1 MALGTEVKVGA
12 FVVAGALVIA
22 LMVFLIGDS
31 SRLFETKST
40 YLTTFEDVEGLGVGA
55 PVLMGGVNIGHVASV
70 RYPTDEKRSEVIVE
84 LAVVRTEARRIRLD
98 SRASV
103 APKGLL
109 GDKLITVSKGSIGED
124 NIPEGSMIPSEK
136 QQGIMARF
144 EGLGEKADAVLGNLE
159 KTSGTLA
166 TERFREDVEVSV
178 RSVRNVL
185 ETLDKGEG
193 YVPKLLKDGAEAER
207 LSRAIAGLE
216 RSSEQLNQLLRRV
229 DAVVVRINQG
239 PGFAHELVYGEQGT
253 RAIEQIG
260 QAAEQ
265 IATTLQGIREGDGLA
280 RNILFGGGDD
290 SNAERAMADLA
301 TITSDLRGMV
311 REIKEGKGTLGAL
324 MVDPSVY
331 EDLKVLL
338 GNVQRNEVLRALV
351 RYSIQ
356 RDAQRP
362 GAPKLEVSEPSPAT
376 IEGAV
381 GSAP

>member
-1 MALGTEVKVGA
+1 MAVGTEVKVGA
-12 FVVAGALVIA
+12 FVVAGAVVIA

-40 YLTTFEDVEGLGVGA
+40 YLTTFDDVEGLGVGA

-70 RYPTDEKRSEVIVE
+70 RYPSDEQRSEVIVE
-84 LAVVRTEARRIRLD
+84 LAVVRSEARRIRND

-124 NIPEGSMIPSEK
+124 QIPEGNMIPSEK

-166 TERFREDVEVSV
+166 TEQFRDDVEVSV

-185 ETLDKGEG
+185 ETLNKGEG
-193 YVPKLLKDGAEAER
+193 YVPKLLNDGVEAER
-207 LSRAIAGLE
+207 LSRAVASLE
-216 RSSEQLNQLLRRV
+216 RSSEQLNQVLRRV

-260 QAAEQ
+260 EAAGQ
-265 IATTLQGIREGDGLA
+265 IATTLQAIREGDGLA

-290 SNAERAMADLA
+290 SNTERAMSDLA
-301 TITSDLRGMV
+301 TITSDLKGMV

-362 GAPKLEVSEPSPAT
+362 GTPKLQVPEPPPAAAEGT
-376 IEGAV
+376 I